1 MRRGGPQL
9 EVDSVGG
16 VRPPGLQTLV
26 GAETL
31 GVNGINASNLAH
43 ITWAWLNNC
52 TLTSVS
58 DSLGRKMSYRE
69 ERT

>member
-1 MRRGGPQL
+1 MLEVRRGGPQL
-9 EVDSVGG
+9 EADSVGG

-43 ITWAWLNNC
+43 ITWAWLNN
-52 TLTSVS
+52 
-58 DSLGRKMSYRE
+58 
-69 ERT
+69 